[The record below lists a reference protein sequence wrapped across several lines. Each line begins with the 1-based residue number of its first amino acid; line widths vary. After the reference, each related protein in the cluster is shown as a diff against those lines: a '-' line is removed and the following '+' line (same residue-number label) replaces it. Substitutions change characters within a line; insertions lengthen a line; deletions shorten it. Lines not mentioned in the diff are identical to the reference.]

1 MKRVLILMAVIGAAL
16 VLSSGAFADGLT
28 CAHSSTCQSQSP
40 GGTGNSGGGTL
51 PFTGVDLAAIAAV
64 GGILLV
70 GGLTLQRAAR
80 RRR

>member
-1 MKRVLILMAVIGAAL
+1 MKRILILMAVIGAAL

-28 CAHSSTCQSQSP
+28 CAHSSTCQSQQGDN
-40 GGTGNSGGGTL
+40 GGAGGGTL